1 MYHIH
6 VDDFSQSLKEAL
18 KKKCIR
24 TRWTKFTILGPP
36 GSGKTSTIKLL
47 LDEDAIQQHDST
59 PVAVAA
65 KVREYKIISKDHES
79 CGNKIWRKVETQ
91 EVRPCLSDED
101 QLAKDLSKVSLSQEE
116 TDHPKDKILHFI
128 LHFVYAVDT
137 GGQAAFL
144 DIAPALLRYNSVSI
158 VTHKLDE
165 DLDAKVKLY
174 YSIQGQQFDP
184 PSQHQLTHRQLL
196 ESVIRPS
203 VIQKPELD
211 IIEAKAHSPEG
222 KPSFI
227 VLGTYF
233 DKIDNKE
240 SIVLEKSK
248 SLDATLKHFSSDV
261 HIFKYALSK
270 GPSWIFPVYTLDR
283 RDDCEA
289 LEVAKVIRRQIC
301 ESYVEADVPELYF
314 SFHRK
319 LTEKVGAG
327 DKKGETNNTDVIH
340 ISECVTIGA
349 SLKMSAADVKNALL
363 YYHSLTIIL
372 YYPDIIPDY
381 VFLNPQPFFDK
392 LSQIIIASFPEGQR
406 IFQKKGIDLPGN
418 TQPNLSTKGIFSKV
432 LLDKLASYDSDKLHT
447 LDLIALMIELSII
460 VKLPQEKYD
469 SDEKYFLPSVL
480 PFCDPQ
486 VKTREFQ
493 QCCNVNPLLIAW
505 DKVMPRGFFCTLV
518 IYLLQH
524 KVFASDSFLSFHPGE
539 KEIEQHHNAIELP
552 CGSTKGGKVMLVD
565 GITRLQVH
573 YTGSSSECFKV
584 QQTLTEIIT
593 EVDKKYAYNLGKPCL
608 RFFSTHKLCVKSDG
622 VSCSSTLNEVMSD
635 LTCNGCHQ
643 MYNVNTELER
653 PWLGP
658 FTGKRLIM
666 IRKQFCHYNK
676 LTNYSLHS
684 LHRYLN

>member
-1 MYHIH
+1 M
-6 VDDFSQSLKEAL
+6 KEAL

-47 LDEDAIQQHDST
+47 LDEDAVQQHDST

-79 CGNKIWRKVETQ
+79 RGNKTWRKVETQ
-91 EVRPCLSDED
+91 EVKPYLSDED
-101 QLAKDLSKVSLSQEE
+101 QLAKDLSKVSLSQEK
-116 TDHPKDKILHFI
+116 TDHPKDKILH
-128 LHFVYAVDT
+128 LVYAVDT

-158 VTHKLDE
+158 VTYKLDE

-174 YSIQGQQFDP
+174 YSIQGQQLDP

-196 ESVIRPS
+196 ESVLRPS

-211 IIEAKAHSPEG
+211 IVEAKAHSPEG

-261 HIFKYALSK
+261 HIIEYALSE
-270 GPSWIFPVYTLDR
+270 GSSWIFPVYTLDR

-289 LEVAKVIRRQIC
+289 LEVAKVIRRRIC
-301 ESYVEADVPELYF
+301 ESYVEAEVPELYF

-319 LTEKVGAG
+319 LTEKVGAK
-327 DKKGETNNTDVIH
+327 DKEGETNNTDVIH

-363 YYHSLTIIL
+363 YYHSLTILL
-372 YYPDIIPDY
+372 YYPDFIPHY

-392 LSQIIIASFPEGQR
+392 LSQIIIASFPKGPW
-406 IFQKKGIDLPGN
+406 ILQKKGIDLPGN
-418 TQPNLSTKGIFSKV
+418 AQCNLSTKGIFSKE
-432 LLDKLASYDSDKLHT
+432 LLNKLASHDNHKLHT

-460 VKLPQEKYD
+460 VKLPQEYD
-469 SDEKYFLPSVL
+469 RDEKYFLPSVL
-480 PFCDPQ
+480 CFCDPQ
-486 VKTREFQ
+486 VKTKKFQ
-493 QCCNVNPLLIAW
+493 QCCNVNPFLIAW
-505 DKVMPRGFFCTLV
+505 DKAMPQGFFCTLV

-524 KVFASDSFLSFHPGE
+524 KVFASDSFLNFRPGE
-539 KEIEQHHNAIELP
+539 EEIRQHRNVIELP
-552 CGSTKGGKVMLVD
+552 CQSTKGGKVMLVD

-573 YTGSSSECFKV
+573 YTGRDLSKCFEI
-584 QQTLTEIIT
+584 QQTLMEVIA

-622 VSCSSTLNEVMSD
+622 VSCSSTLNEEMLD

>member
-6 VDDFSQSLKEAL
+6 VDDFSQSLKKGL
-18 KKKCIR
+18 KKKCIP

-47 LDEDAIQQHDST
+47 LDEDAVQQHDST

-79 CGNKIWRKVETQ
+79 RGNKTWRKVETQ
-91 EVRPCLSDED
+91 EVKPYLSDED
-101 QLAKDLSKVSLSQEE
+101 QLAKDLSKVSLSQEK
-116 TDHPKDKILHFI
+116 TDHPKDKILH
-128 LHFVYAVDT
+128 LVYAVDT

-165 DLDAKVKLY
+165 DLDAKVELY

-211 IIEAKAHSPEG
+211 IIEAKAHSPED

-233 DKIDNKE
+233 DGIQYDE
-240 SIVLEKSK
+240 SKVLEKSK
-248 SLDATLKHFSSDV
+248 SLDETLKPFRSDV
-261 HIFKYALSK
+261 HIIDYLLKEGS
-270 GPSWIFPVYTLDR
+270 SWIFPVCTLDR

-289 LEVAKVIRRQIC
+289 LKVAKVIRRQIC
-301 ESYVEADVPELYF
+301 NTYIEADVPEQYF
-314 SFHRK
+314 FFHRK
-319 LTEKVGAG
+319 LTDKMGAK
-327 DKKGETNNTDVIH
+327 DKEGKTNNTDVIH

-349 SLKMSAADVKNALL
+349 SLEMSAADVRNALL
-363 YYHSLTIIL
+363 YYHSLTVIL
-372 YYPDIIPDY
+372 YYPDVIPNY
-381 VFLNPQPFFDK
+381 VFLNPQPLFDK
-392 LSQIIIASFPEGQR
+392 LSQVIIASFPKGPR
-406 IFQKKGIDLPGN
+406 ILQEMGIDLPHDAHKK
-418 TQPNLSTKGIFSKV
+418 LHTKGVFSKE
-432 LLDKLASYDSDKLHT
+432 LLNKFAPHDSDKLHM
-447 LDLIALMIELSII
+447 LDFIALMIKLSII
-460 VKLPQEKYD
+460 VKLPQEKHD
-469 SDEKYFLPSVL
+469 RDEKYFFPSVL

-486 VKTREFQ
+486 VKTKKFQ
-493 QCCNVNPLLIAW
+493 EYCKIKPLLIAW

-524 KVFASDSFLSFHPGE
+524 KVFASDSFLSFHPGQR
-539 KEIEQHHNAIELP
+539 EIEQHHNAIELP

-573 YTGSSSECFKV
+573 YTGSLSKCFKI
-584 QQTLTEIIT
+584 QQTLMEVIA
-593 EVDKKYAYNLGKPCL
+593 EVDKEKAYNLGKPCL
-608 RFFSTHKLCVKSDG
+608 RFFSMHEKCVREDG
-622 VSCSSTLNEVMSD
+622 VSYSSTLNEEMTD
-635 LTCNGCHQ
+635 LTCDGCPQ
-643 MYNVNTELER
+643 MYKVDNELEQ
-653 PWLGP
+653 PWLKP
-658 FTGKRLIM
+658 FTGKRL
-666 IRKQFCHYNK
+666 N
-676 LTNYSLHS
+676 
-684 LHRYLN
+684 